1 MASLVSGEVSPNELK
16 ELVQRLSLYP
26 VPKHTFH
33 EQAAG
38 PLGLVDLPT
47 YDMPAAGIAKCVVE
61 ILMDVDGP
69 VPHGQ
74 IKEALSSG
82 SGCRDLPE
90 PYGLKSQPLQP
101 YLLDIAVL
109 PQVNGKHCV
118 VKIINFKEK
127 MKIVDVRAMTYS
139 TPRMVDWQN
148 NVKNMKKVLHHIFE
162 NLGGHQCRNHVLRSH
177 EEGKP
182 DAEKS
187 EAEWNF
193 GFDFIEEN
201 GPRDNIKNK
210 QLRWVTIQTSTPDM
224 DNKPVGKIYRNLEVA
239 RARHVRMKEKDV
251 LYGSQC
257 EWPDVEADEVDLG
270 KELVLDASKAK
281 WEQWGGIVERGR
293 PDTLML
299 FRLKP
304 RLTTP
309 RSPGPGAIRRRDW
322 EPIARKH
329 LLNRSV
335 VLHTDGARAYKL
347 KLPGV
352 LHDNVVHKKK
362 KIQVNGKNAWV
373 RPHYTK
379 ICSHTLPERHTDHRP
394 DLGGTFAAT

>member
-1 MASLVSGEVSPNELK
+1 
-16 ELVQRLSLYP
+16 
-26 VPKHTFH
+26 
-33 EQAAG
+33 
-38 PLGLVDLPT
+38 
-47 YDMPAAGIAKCVVE
+47 
-61 ILMDVDGP
+61 
-69 VPHGQ
+69 
-74 IKEALSSG
+74 
-82 SGCRDLPE
+82 
-90 PYGLKSQPLQP
+90 
-101 YLLDIAVL
+101 
-109 PQVNGKHCV
+109 
-118 VKIINFKEK
+118 
-127 MKIVDVRAMTYS
+127 
-139 TPRMVDWQN
+139 
-148 NVKNMKKVLHHIFE
+148 
-162 NLGGHQCRNHVLRSH
+162 
-177 EEGKP
+177 
-182 DAEKS
+182 
-187 EAEWNF
+187 
-193 GFDFIEEN
+193 
-201 GPRDNIKNK
+201 
-210 QLRWVTIQTSTPDM
+210 M

-362 KIQVNGKNAWV
+362 KIQVNGK
-373 RPHYTK
+373 R
-379 ICSHTLPERHTDHRP
+379 CGHTTPRFVATP
-394 DLGGTFAAT
+394 FPAARS

>member
-1 MASLVSGEVSPNELK
+1 MSGEVSPNELK

-38 PLGLVDLPT
+38 PLGLVALPT

-148 NVKNMKKVLHHIFE
+148 NVKNMKKVLPYIFE

-210 QLRWVTIQTSTPDM
+210 QLRWVTIQTSTPDSL
-224 DNKPVGKIYRNLEVA
+224 IYKWAAVLVEKSLRNLATDGVLAAVHESWPLTLYDIDG
-239 RARHVRMKEKDV
+239 RM
-251 LYGSQC
+251 LNALA
-257 EWPDVEADEVDLG
+257 P
-270 KELVLDASKAK
+270 LVPSLSDKAK
-281 WEQWGGIVERGR
+281 PQWLELWPWLCPG
-293 PDTLML
+293 TL
-299 FRLKP
+299 
-304 RLTTP
+304 
-309 RSPGPGAIRRRDW
+309 
-322 EPIARKH
+322 
-329 LLNRSV
+329 
-335 VLHTDGARAYKL
+335 
-347 KLPGV
+347 
-352 LHDNVVHKKK
+352 
-362 KIQVNGKNAWV
+362 
-373 RPHYTK
+373 
-379 ICSHTLPERHTDHRP
+379 
-394 DLGGTFAAT
+394 

>member
-1 MASLVSGEVSPNELK
+1 MPKPIKKVKPAHRWPAPKRGVARSRAQMKKAEPMKSTGKNVPYVRHHTVMKKFIKKKHRWGISVETLLSTKGVRLLALLRKAGLLQSWAGKPCRHCGQGKMGSLFYEKSLSSWTHRCSRKGCQRFVRPQDFHPIFFGGSGASVT
-16 ELVQRLSLYP
+16 SLNQ
-26 VPKHTFH
+26 
-33 EQAAG
+33 QAAA
-38 PLGLVDLPT
+38 LCCAV
-47 YDMPAAGIAKCVVE
+47 AGVPQASAHL
-61 ILMDVDGP
+61 IL
-69 VPHGQ
+69 
-74 IKEALSSG
+74 
-82 SGCRDLPE
+82 
-90 PYGLKSQPLQP
+90 
-101 YLLDIAVL
+101 
-109 PQVNGKHCV
+109 
-118 VKIINFKEK
+118 
-127 MKIVDVRAMTYS
+127 
-139 TPRMVDWQN
+139 
-148 NVKNMKKVLHHIFE
+148 
-162 NLGGHQCRNHVLRSH
+162 
-177 EEGKP
+177 
-182 DAEKS
+182 
-187 EAEWNF
+187 
-193 GFDFIEEN
+193 
-201 GPRDNIKNK
+201 
-210 QLRWVTIQTSTPDM
+210 DM

-362 KIQVNGKNAWV
+362 KIQVNGKNVWV

-379 ICSHTLPERHTDHRP
+379 ICSHTLPSGKKLKVKSGTQIIDRIWGHIRSYLKYTPRNVGSKDLERKIRSAQWTHWHKDCNQWEATGSMVTD
-394 DLGGTFAAT
+394 LMQ